1 MKRIK
6 RLKKMTAAI
15 MLSASMLVPS
25 LPSSAADIDLSMLDD
40 NGLSL
45 MYNKLRRKLLVGS
58 EISP

>member
-15 MLSASMLVPS
+15 MLSAAMLVPS

>member
-1 MKRIK
+1 MKRIE

-15 MLSASMLVPS
+15 MLSAAMLVTS
-25 LPSSAADIDLSMLDD
+25 LTSSAADIDLSMLDD